1 MKSNIDFINTN
12 TTKALLKLFIPLM
25 LAMTLTM
32 AYSMVD
38 SLWVGNLLGEAGMSA
53 LTASTAIV
61 LIMNSLSMGVGNGV
75 SVMIAQLVGAKDK
88 AGIQRAAAVI
98 ITVSLIFSATLCAA
112 GEFLAE
118 YILTLMGTP
127 SEVLPE
133 AVSYLRLY
141 LIGNVALFLYM
152 QFTSIFRGF
161 GDSVFQMKGMLMTV
175 IVNAVLDPLM
185 IRRWGFNG
193 VAIATVISE
202 VMCLLYAVWYH
213 YKRKWFSFDFRSMS
227 RDEVK
232 TMCRL
237 CIPTSVQSIMP
248 ALSSAVMITFVNPFG
263 LTALAGYGVVR
274 NLELIMFMPTNA
286 MSMAVTSIIGQ
297 CKGAGRMDRGR
308 EYLKKS
314 MIIGGTFIGVL
325 SGLVIGSC
333 TILSGWFGQ
342 GAEVSAIVASFFH
355 IVSIGYILYM
365 FTSCV
370 QGYITGTG
378 RPEMAMM
385 LLIAY
390 YIVFRIPAAILLK
403 TSIGL
408 SGIWIAFLVSHV
420 LACVLAF
427 AILFFISDRQQA
439 PRSLCFRV

>member
-12 TTKALLKLFIPLM
+12 TTKALLRLFIPLM

-98 ITVSLIFSATLCAA
+98 MTVSLLFSVPLCVA

-118 YILTLMGTP
+118 YILRAMGTP
-127 SEVLPE
+127 SEVLPD

-152 QFTSIFRGF
+152 QFTSIFRAF
-161 GDSVFQMKGMLMTV
+161 GDSMFQMKGMLMTV
-175 IVNAVLDPLM
+175 IVNAVLDPLL
-185 IRRWGFNG
+185 IRVWGFNG

-202 VMCLLYAVWYH
+202 VMCLLYALWYH

-227 RDEVK
+227 CDDVK
-232 TMCRL
+232 TMGRL

-274 NLELIMFMPTNA
+274 NLELIMFMPANA

-297 CKGAGRMDRGR
+297 CKGAERMDRGR
-308 EYLKKS
+308 QYLNES

-325 SGLVIGSC
+325 SGLVI
-333 TILSGWFGQ
+333 
-342 GAEVSAIVASFFH
+342 
-355 IVSIGYILYM
+355 
-365 FTSCV
+365 
-370 QGYITGTG
+370 
-378 RPEMAMM
+378 
-385 LLIAY
+385 
-390 YIVFRIPAAILLK
+390 
-403 TSIGL
+403 
-408 SGIWIAFLVSHV
+408 
-420 LACVLAF
+420 
-427 AILFFISDRQQA
+427 
-439 PRSLCFRV
+439 